1 MEIFEKIASCSS
13 WDKPVCVDE
22 GTSLVD
28 ADVETDVGSDDDDI
42 ELVSSIDEIDGIT
55 SPSQASK
62 RVEKTS
68 VKTDN
73 ESRRITQGH
82 PMFADQVGREYHT
95 DEEMDDVLMNR
106 RKIENAFYEV

>member
-28 ADVETDVGSDDDDI
+28 ADGETDVGSDDDDI

-55 SPSQASK
+55 SPSHASK
-62 RVEKTS
+62 SVEKTS
-68 VKTDN
+68 VKTDK
-73 ESRRITQGH
+73 EKLRITLGH
-82 PMFADQVGREYHT
+82 PMFDDQAVCAACM
-95 DEEMDDVLMNR
+95 DEQMDDVLMNR
-106 RKIENAFYEV
+106 RKIENVFYEV

>member
-42 ELVSSIDEIDGIT
+42 ELVSSID
-55 SPSQASK
+55 
-62 RVEKTS
+62 
-68 VKTDN
+68 
-73 ESRRITQGH
+73 
-82 PMFADQVGREYHT
+82 
-95 DEEMDDVLMNR
+95 
-106 RKIENAFYEV
+106 